1 MRKYIL
7 AILLCYHA
15 VSAAAGE
22 KPFLHFCT
30 EDNDSWPWL
39 LKDRVGVTTQH
50 LKLVEKKLGLSM
62 EITPLPWKRC
72 MAELK
77 SGNMDGAFKISYS
90 AARAAEI
97 GTYPMQGDKPDASKR
112 LLTDSYSLYR
122 LKGSNVS
129 WDGKTLNA
137 NGPIGA
143 QTGFSIVEQLKALG
157 ATVDEGGRAPGNHL
171 QKLLLGRLAAVAL
184 QSDEGDM
191 NIISNPEFRGK
202 IEKVVP
208 VLVEKPYFLIFS
220 RQFYAHHPGYA
231 QQVWDAI
238 EVVRESAEYKKYL
251 QSVRDSGP
259 KP

>member
-1 MRKYIL
+1 MRKLIL
-7 AILLCYHA
+7 ATLLCHLTGC
-15 VSAAAGE
+15 VVAGE

-39 LKDRVGVTTQH
+39 MKDRVGVTTQH
-50 LKLVEKKLGLSM
+50 LKLVEKQMGLSM

-72 MAELK
+72 LAELK

-90 AARAAEI
+90 PGRAAEI
-97 GTYPMQGDKPDASKR
+97 GTYPMQGDKLDASKR

-122 LKGSNVS
+122 LKGSAVS
-129 WDGKTLNA
+129 WDGKTLKA
-137 NGPIGA
+137 SGPIGA

-157 ATVDEGGRAPGNHL
+157 ASVDEGGRAPGNHL

-184 QSDEGDM
+184 QTEEGDA
-191 NIISNPEFRGK
+191 NIANNPEFRAK
-202 IEKVVP
+202 IEKMSP

-231 QQVWDAI
+231 QQVWDTV
-238 EVVRESAEYKKYL
+238 ESVRESAEYRKYL
-251 QSVRDSGP
+251 QGVRDAAP
-259 KP
+259 RP